1 MSLRGAR
8 RAVTLALALIY
19 SLFCFW
25 RLRLSGRDSLERRAQ
40 WQHEAALRVM
50 RAFGIQ
56 LRVTGSLPQ
65 GGLLVANHLSY
76 LDIVTF
82 SAALPVFMVSK
93 VEIGSWPFFGTLAR
107 AGGALFVDRSSR
119 ASAEATTELIAERL
133 RGTVPV
139 LFFPE
144 GTSTDG
150 SQVLRFHSRFF
161 IPAVDAGLPVTAAAV
176 RYMAEDGSPESNLCW
191 FGDTAFLPH
200 LLKNLGGPDFS
211 AEIRFG
217 EARVYENRRVA
228 AQQTHDDVEAM
239 RGTGLAGAE
248 LVAEQER
255 AEQEPVA

>member
-1 MSLRGAR
+1 MSLRAAR
-8 RAVTLALALIY
+8 RAVTLAVALIY

-25 RLRLSGRDSLERRAQ
+25 RLRLSGRDTLELRAQ

-50 RAFGIQ
+50 RAFGIH
-56 LRVTGSLPQ
+56 LRVTGTLPQ

-82 SAALPVFMVSK
+82 SGALPVFMVSK

-119 ASAEATTELIAERL
+119 ASAEDTTKLIAERL
-133 RGTVPV
+133 RGSVPV

-150 SQVLRFHSRFF
+150 SKVLRFHSRFF
-161 IPAVDAGLPVTAAAV
+161 IPAVDAGLPVTAAMV
-176 RYMAEDGSPESNLCW
+176 RYIPEDGSPESTLCW
-191 FGDTAFLPH
+191 FGDTDFLPH
-200 LLKNLGGPDFS
+200 LLKNLGGSDFS
-211 AEIRFG
+211 VEIEFG
-217 EARVYENRRVA
+217 EARIYENRRVA
-228 AQQTHDDVEAM
+228 AQGTHAEVVAM
-239 RGTGLAGAE
+239 RGGNAAESELGAE
-248 LVAEQER
+248 EES

>member
-1 MSLRGAR
+1 VSLRGAR

-161 IPAVDAGLPVTAAAV
+161 V

-248 LVAEQER
+248 LVAEQEP